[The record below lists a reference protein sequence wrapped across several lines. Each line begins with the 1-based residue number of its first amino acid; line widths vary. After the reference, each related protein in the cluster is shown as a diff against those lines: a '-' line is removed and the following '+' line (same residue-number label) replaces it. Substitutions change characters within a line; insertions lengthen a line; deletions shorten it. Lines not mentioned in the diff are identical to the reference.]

1 MFALFTQADGKD
13 GGSDGRNKYYIA
25 LVRHPFPQF
34 PNAKLI
40 PGNQVFITIPI
51 LIYQVAVPM
60 WSRSQRLS
68 SIYAFLA
75 IDILFCILWL
85 AAFAAIAAWV
95 RAGIEQG
102 ATDAKIAYSAA
113 NCTVFAYGTETKC
126 HLGNAATW
134 FGVLV
139 FLLFA
144 GTAAISVLFFLKMR
158 RDPAGEDPWLAP
170 SSQGGAYKPQG
181 DLEEGRRSKD
191 PIWDPNYADPNVLPD
206 EDEHVDE
213 MHAEHGGGGQA
224 VDEYALLHSTET
236 DEGRHPGRRWDAPMG
251 PPVDTGYHGA
261 AGGGNYRAPSALS
274 PSSHGYPTPGGEY
287 EGDYQAPPR
296 YTFSPES
303 PIPIPDPGDAV
314 VRRG

>member
-1 MFALFTQADGKD
+1 LPSYASPYPNSQHQA
-13 GGSDGRNKYYIA
+13 N
-25 LVRHPFPQF
+25 
-34 PNAKLI
+34 

-68 SIYAFLA
+68 SIYAFLS
-75 IDILFCILWL
+75 IDILFTILWL
-85 AAFAAIAAWV
+85 AAFAAVAAWV
-95 RAGIEQG
+95 RGGIEQG
-102 ATDAKIAYSAA
+102 ATNAKITYSAA

-126 HLGNAATW
+126 HLGNAATG
-134 FGVLV
+134 FGVV
-139 FLLFA
+139 VSLLFA

-170 SSQGGAYKPQG
+170 SSQGGAYKPPQG
-181 DLEEGRRSKD
+181 DLEEGRQSKD
-191 PIWDPNYADPNVLPD
+191 PIWDPNFADPNVLPD
-206 EDEHVDE
+206 EDEHIEE
-213 MHAEHGGGGQA
+213 MRIEQGGDQPA
-224 VDEYALLHSTET
+224 DEYAPLHSTET

-274 PSSHGYPTPGGEY
+274 PSSHGYPTPGGAY
-287 EGDYQAPPR
+287 EGGYQAPPR

-303 PIPIPDPGDAV
+303 PIPIPDPGDAAM
-314 VRRG
+314 RREQ